1 MSDKKSKPRH
11 RDAESGKMVS
21 KEYADANPA
30 TTISETKPVLTLTD
44 ASALIRGIIKHYKV
58 VTDGIEAGD
67 GRRFVVTGS
76 VADVEKNRI
85 LLTFDDE

>member
-1 MSDKKSKPRH
+1 MSDKPKPRH
-11 RDAESGKMVS
+11 RDAESGQMVS
-21 KEYADANPA
+21 KEYADANPS
-30 TTISETKPVLTLTD
+30 TTIAESKPVLTLAD
-44 ASALIRGIIKHYKV
+44 ASMLIRGILKHYKI

-67 GRRFVVTGS
+67 GRRFVVTGA